1 MHGTFEWSMGASLK
15 DERYQRVKQRA
26 MELLPSMPAGMP
38 EVEARQYIEVLTP
51 PTTIAALP
59 VAI

>member
-1 MHGTFEWSMGASLK
+1 MGASLK